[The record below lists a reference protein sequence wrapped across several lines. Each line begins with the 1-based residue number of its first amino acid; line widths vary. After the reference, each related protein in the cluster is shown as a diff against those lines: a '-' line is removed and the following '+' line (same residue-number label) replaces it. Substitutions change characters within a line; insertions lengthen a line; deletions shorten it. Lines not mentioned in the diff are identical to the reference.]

1 MSAAPSPSSRI
12 EAVPAA
18 VPSVP
23 ELVARLRG
31 SFDAGRTR
39 PVEWRLAQ
47 LERLRALLVENGDL
61 LVRAL
66 EADLRK
72 PDPEGWVTDVGF
84 TIGDLD
90 IARKQLRSWTKPQR
104 VATPL
109 RLQPGRSWVVS
120 EPLGVVLVI
129 APWNYPVQL
138 ALAPLAA
145 AIAAGNCAVVK
156 PSEVT
161 PHVSAALAELVPRYL
176 DPACYAVVEGGVAET
191 QALLAECWDH
201 IFYTGNGRVGRI
213 VMAAAAKHL
222 TPVTLELGGK
232 SPCLVD
238 DDVDLALAAK
248 RIVWGKFLNCGQ
260 TCVAPDYVLVHASR
274 ERELVDRMV
283 ATLREFYGDAPQQ
296 SPDLARIVNEQ
307 HVDRLA
313 KLLESGTAVVGGQV
327 DRADRYVAPTIL
339 RDVAPDAPVMQ
350 EEIFGPILPVLAVR
364 DMEEAIAFVNA
375 RPKPLALYVFTNRQA
390 VEDAVIAR
398 TSAGGV
404 TVNAAIWHLG
414 NPNLPFGGVGESG
427 MGSYHGRHGFDAMS
441 HRKPVLKKSWWADP
455 KVGYP
460 PYTKLKKALIKRFA

>member
-1 MSAAPSPSSRI
+1 MSAAPQPTSPI
-12 EAVPAA
+12 DAI
-18 VPSVP
+18 P
-23 ELVARLRG
+23 ERVARLRAA
-31 SFDAGRTR
+31 FDAGRTR
-39 PVEWRLAQ
+39 PAEYRLAQ
-47 LERLRALLVENGDL
+47 LDRLRALLRENGGP

-84 TIGDLD
+84 TIGDID
-90 IARKQLRSWTKPQR
+90 IARKQLRRWMKPR
-104 VATPL
+104 RIATPM
-109 RLQPGRSWVVS
+109 RLQPGRSWIVP
-120 EPLGVVLVI
+120 EPVGVVLVI

-138 ALAPLAA
+138 ALGPLAA
-145 AIAAGNCAVVK
+145 AIAAGNCALIK

-161 PHVSAALAELVPRYL
+161 PHVSAVLAELVPRYL
-176 DPACYAVVEGGVAET
+176 DPDCYALVEGGVAET
-191 QALLAECWDH
+191 QALLAERWDH

-238 DDVDLALAAK
+238 EDVDLDVTAR
-248 RIVWGKFLNCGQ
+248 RIAWGKFLNCGQ
-260 TCVAPDYVLVHASR
+260 TCVAPDYVLVHESR
-274 ERELVDRMV
+274 ERELVDRIAHWV
-283 ATLREFYGDAPQQ
+283 QQFYGDAPQQ

-313 KLLESGTAVVGGQV
+313 KLLESGTAVIGGQV

-339 RDVAPDAPVMQ
+339 RDVSPDSPVMQ
-350 EEIFGPILPVLAVR
+350 EEIFGPILPVLPVR
-364 DMEEAIAFVNA
+364 DMEQAIDFVNA
-375 RPKPLALYVFTNRQA
+375 RPKPLALYVFTRRNA
-390 VEDAVIAR
+390 VENEVLAR

-427 MGSYHGRHGFDAMS
+427 MGAYHGKHGFDVMS
-441 HRKPVLKKSWWADP
+441 HMKPVLKKSTKADP
-455 KVGYP
+455 SIGYP

>member
-1 MSAAPSPSSRI
+1 MTAATPASPI
-12 EAVPAA
+12 DAVPDLA
-18 VPSVP
+18 
-23 ELVARLRG
+23 ARLRD
-31 SFDAGRTR
+31 SFAAGRTR
-39 PVEWRLAQ
+39 PLAWRLGQ
-47 LERLRALLVENGDL
+47 LERLRALLAENGDA

-66 EADLRK
+66 EQDLRK
-72 PDPEGWVTDVGF
+72 PDPEGWATDVGF
-84 TIGDLD
+84 TIGEIDL
-90 IARKQLRSWTKPQR
+90 ARKQLRAWAKPQR

-109 RLQPGRSWVVS
+109 SLQPARSWVVS

-161 PHVSAALAELVPRYL
+161 PHVSAQLAALLPRYL
-176 DPACYAVVEGGVAET
+176 DPECYALVEGGVAET
-191 QALLAECWDH
+191 QALLAERWDH

-238 DDVDLALAAK
+238 DGVDLALTAR
-248 RIVWGKFLNCGQ
+248 RIAWAKFLNCGQ
-260 TCVAPDYVLVHASR
+260 TCVAPDYVLVSAAR
-274 ERELVDRMV
+274 EQELVEQLVRAV
-283 ATLREFYGDAPQQ
+283 RAFYGDDPQR
-296 SPDLARIVNEQ
+296 SPDLARIVDER
-307 HVDRLA
+307 HVERLA
-313 KLLESGTAVVGGQV
+313 KLLESGTPVIGGTV

-350 EEIFGPILPVLAVR
+350 EEIFGPILPVLPVR
-364 DMEEAIAFVNA
+364 DMDEAIAFVNA
-375 RPKPLALYVFTNRQA
+375 RPKPLALYVFTDRPA
-390 VEDAVIAR
+390 VEAAVLER

-414 NPNLPFGGVGESG
+414 NPNLPLGGVGESG
-427 MGSYHGRHGFDAMS
+427 MGAYHGRHGFDAMS
-441 HRKPVLKKSWWADP
+441 HRKSVLKKGWWPDP
-455 KVGYP
+455 SIGYP
-460 PYTKLKKALIKRFA
+460 PYTKLKKALIKRFS